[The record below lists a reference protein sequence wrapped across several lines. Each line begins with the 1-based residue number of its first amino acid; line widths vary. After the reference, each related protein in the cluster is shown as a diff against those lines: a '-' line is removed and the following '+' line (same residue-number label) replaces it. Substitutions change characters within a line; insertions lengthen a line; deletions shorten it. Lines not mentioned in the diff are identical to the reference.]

1 MKTASLE
8 AAEAAA
14 AREQAVKVETA
25 AAASERAAAAAAAP
39 PVPVNF
45 IYLSFMFYA
54 PFIMQNFVKNL
65 PSRTHSCSCQIPFDF
80 MSYN

>member
-1 MKTASLE
+1 V
-8 AAEAAA
+8 AAA

-39 PVPVNF
+39 VPVNF

-54 PFIMQNFVKNL
+54 PFIMQSFFKNL
-65 PSRTHSCSCQIPFDF
+65 PSHTQSCSCRIPFDF